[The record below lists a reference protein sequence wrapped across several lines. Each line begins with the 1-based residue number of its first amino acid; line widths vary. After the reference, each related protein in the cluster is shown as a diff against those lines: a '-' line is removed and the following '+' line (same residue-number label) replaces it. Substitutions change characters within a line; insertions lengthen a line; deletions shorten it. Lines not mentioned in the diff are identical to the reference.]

1 MFSKANKT
9 AGREHK
15 ADSVAKGVP
24 SIVSADLVITGDLAS
39 KGEIQVDG
47 RIEGDVKCSAL
58 IIGKSGCVVGEVEA
72 ETVRLHGE
80 VKGQVR
86 AKTVYLASTAR
97 MIGDIS
103 HESLAIE
110 PGALMEGHC
119 RRMGAGA
126 VPVTPAVAVT
136 DSAPRKVELSLAGDA
151 RKGSGAFGKRDGVD
165 GDANEEK
172 TEVAAG

>member
-1 MFSKANKT
+1 MFSKGNKAASRDQKT
-9 AGREHK
+9 EAP
-15 ADSVAKGVP
+15 AKGVP

-58 IIGKSGCVVGEVEA
+58 IIGKTGCVVGEIEA
-72 ETVRLHGE
+72 DVVRLHGE

-97 MIGDIS
+97 MIGDIT

-119 RRMGAGA
+119 RRMVPGAA
-126 VPVTPAVAVT
+126 APTLPVAEPP
-136 DSAPRKVELSLAGDA
+136 PRKVELSIANEL
-151 RKGSGAFGKRDGVD
+151 RKSNASFGKRDGSDDV
-165 GDANEEK
+165 ANDEK
-172 TEVAAG
+172 SEAAAG